1 MNGVFWGVP
10 VNVWTIIAAA
20 IVTYAT
26 RVGGHMVL
34 SRFKRIPPRVD
45 AALNAVPAAV
55 LTTLVAPAAVSNG
68 SAEVLTLA
76 ACLVIGLRVPMMAMF
91 GIGWALIVA
100 LRASGL

>member
-45 AALNAVPAAV
+45 AAR
-55 LTTLVAPAAVSNG
+55 
-68 SAEVLTLA
+68 AEVGRLEREALDALA
-76 ACLVIGLRVPMMAMF
+76 PFGAPGAKLGEMARSL
-91 GIGWALIVA
+91 A
-100 LRASGL
+100 RRTH